1 LATRVGING
10 FGRIGRNVF
19 RAARANDSFEI
30 VAAND
35 VGSPEMLAHLLRH
48 DSILGR
54 YPSPV
59 SATERVILVDD
70 KELQIFS
77 AAAPGDIDWAA
88 IGVEIVIE
96 ASGLFNNTAQ
106 ARLHID
112 KGGAKKVIIT
122 APSKGED
129 ITICMGVNDAAYEP
143 QLHHVISNASCTT
156 NCLAPVAKVLHDSFG
171 IESGLMTTVH
181 AYTGD
186 QRLLDAPHR
195 DLRRA
200 RAAAMSMIPTS
211 SGAAQAVAMVLPALA
226 GRFQGLALRVPVPD
240 VSIVDFTV
248 ITERPTTVEAVNSAL
263 RTAADTDL
271 KGILRVEDEP
281 LVSIDFRGDPYSSIV
296 DAQMTVMA
304 GSRHVKV
311 LAWYDN
317 EWGYSCRVADLT
329 QFVASTLLQA
339 VTS

>member
-1 LATRVGING
+1 MATRVGING

-35 VGSPEMLAHLLRH
+35 VGSPEPLAHLLRH

-59 SATERVILVDD
+59 SATEKVILVDD

-96 ASGLFNNTAQ
+96 ASGLFNNAEQ

-304 GSRHVKV
+304 GPRHVKV